1 MTAVEVFGIRHHG
14 PGSARSLVAALDRF
28 GSDLILVEGPPE
40 ASRLIPLV
48 SDPELRPP
56 VAILAYDPATPMR
69 STFFP
74 FAQFSPE
81 WQALRFGVERGVETR
96 FADLSIGRLLLAREA
111 VRDAEA
117 PRAADGGDLAE
128 TDADTPDGEPEPEEA
143 LRLDPIGR
151 LGEAIGE
158 DGERWWD
165 RFIEHRRD
173 PGEVFAAIAE
183 LMAELR
189 EGVPSTPADLLREAA
204 MRQAIRDGERAGAA
218 RIAFVCGAY
227 HVPALVD
234 RDDEATNAIADAA
247 VLATLETTAIEATWV
262 PWSESH
268 LSTWSGYGA
277 GIASPGWYLH
287 LWSGGRPLVEHW
299 LVRVARLLRE
309 EGFDISPAHL
319 IEASRLA
326 ETTAAIRGRGTPG
339 LGEVNEAIRAV
350 LTSGSDVP
358 MALIAER
365 LIIGTALGT
374 VPGSVDTAPLARDL
388 AAEQRRLRLKAEVIE
403 RTFELDLRTETD
415 RGRSHLLHRLRV
427 LDVPWGVPAVD
438 TRRAMGTFREP
449 WRLRWDPMFAVA
461 LVAQSRWGNTI
472 SEAAS
477 ARLVAEAADIDRLDE
492 LSARL
497 ELSMY
502 ADLPAATAG
511 LSGRVGALA
520 AVSADVAALLAA
532 LPALARALRYGS
544 VRELDVVGLGGVI
557 RAILQRAAVG
567 LPSAVTGL
575 DDDGAAEM
583 VRHVEEGAEAVAIL
597 DDQDLRD
604 VWAGAL
610 RAVCDRNGVHGRIV
624 GRCARLLLDD
634 RRMEADESAE
644 RLSGALS
651 RGAAPEYTM
660 GYLDGF
666 LAGSGALLVH
676 DTRLF
681 GLVDGWLV
689 DQNDAGFE
697 ASLPYLRRTFAR
709 FSAPE
714 RRALRD
720 KARALATATAP
731 TGGSAATA
739 PEPSPPGPAAPSS
752 PEPAPD
758 LDLLDSIL
766 GLGGPDE

>member
-1 MTAVEVFGIRHHG
+1 MAIVEVFGIRHHG
-14 PGSARSLVAALDRF
+14 PGSARSLVAGLDRF
-28 GSDLILVEGPPE
+28 EPDLILVEGPPE
-40 ASRLIPLV
+40 ASGLIPLV
-48 SDPELRPP
+48 ADPGLRPP
-56 VAILAYDPATPMR
+56 VAILAYDPSMPIR

-74 FAQFSPE
+74 FAEFSPE
-81 WQALRFGVERGVETR
+81 WQALRFGAERGVETR
-96 FADLSIGRLLLAREA
+96 FADLAIGRLLVAREA
-111 VRDAEA
+111 ATEDQDSVAEPADEADGDADAEEST
-117 PRAADGGDLAE
+117 DE
-128 TDADTPDGEPEPEEA
+128 TSEEA

-183 LMAELR
+183 LMTELR
-189 EGVPSTPADLLREAA
+189 EGVPSTATDLLREAA
-204 MRQAIRDGERAGAA
+204 MREAIRDGERAGAT

-227 HVPALVD
+227 HVPALLD
-234 RDDEATNAIADAA
+234 RESEATNATADT
-247 VLATLETTAIEATWV
+247 ATLAKLGMTAIESTWV
-262 PWSESH
+262 PWSEGH
-268 LSTWSGYGA
+268 LSMWSGYGA
-277 GIASPGWYLH
+277 GIESPGWYLH

-319 IEASRLA
+319 IEAARLA

-365 LIIGTALGT
+365 LIIGTALGE
-374 VPGSVDTAPLARDL
+374 VPESVDTAPLARDL
-388 AAEQRRLRLKAEVIE
+388 AAEQRRLRLKPEAVE
-403 RTFELDLRTETD
+403 RTLDLDLRNDTD

-427 LDVPWGVPAVD
+427 LAMPWGIPATD
-438 TRRAMGTFREP
+438 TRRALGTFREP

-461 LVAQSRWGNTI
+461 LVTQSRWGNTI
-472 SEAAS
+472 ADAASVRLVSEAS
-477 ARLVAEAADIDRLDE
+477 EITRLDD
-492 LSARL
+492 LSERL
-497 ELSMY
+497 ELSLY
-502 ADLPAATAG
+502 AELPAATAG
-511 LSGRVGALA
+511 LTERVGALA

-532 LPALARALRYGS
+532 LPPLARSLRYGS
-544 VRELDVVGLGGVI
+544 VRELDIVALGGVV

-567 LPSAVTGL
+567 LPSAVTSL
-575 DDDGAAEM
+575 DDDGSAEM
-583 VRHVEEGAEAVAIL
+583 VHHVEKGAEAVAIL
-597 DDQDLRD
+597 DDLALRD

-610 RAVCDRNGVHGRIV
+610 RAVCDRQGVHGRVV

-634 RRMEADESAE
+634 RRMDADESAE

-651 RGAAPEYTM
+651 RGAVPDYTM

-676 DTRLF
+676 DPRLF
-681 GLVDGWLV
+681 GLIDGWLV
-689 DQNDAGFE
+689 EQNDAGFE

-720 KARALATATAP
+720 RARAVAAAATPPAGSDPDAPSRRAAGAP
-731 TGGSAATA
+731 T
-739 PEPSPPGPAAPSS
+739 PPPQ
-752 PEPAPD
+752 PAPD

-766 GLGGPDE
+766 GLGGRDE

>member
-1 MTAVEVFGIRHHG
+1 MAIVEALGIRHHG
-14 PGSARSLVAALDRF
+14 PGSARSLLAALDRF
-28 GSDLILVEGPPE
+28 GPDLILVEGPPE
-40 ASRLIPLV
+40 ASGLIPLV
-48 SDPELRPP
+48 ADPGLRPP
-56 VAILAYDPATPMR
+56 VAILAYDPAMPIR

-74 FAQFSPE
+74 FAEFSPE
-81 WQALRFGVERGVETR
+81 WQALRFGTGRGVETR
-96 FADLSIGRLLLAREA
+96 FADLAIGRLLLAREA
-111 VRDAEA
+111 AEAVDDKGDPGAEVDRGTAEEVEGDAEA
-117 PRAADGGDLAE
+117 
-128 TDADTPDGEPEPEEA
+128 TDAVPEEA

-158 DGERWWD
+158 AGERWWD

-183 LMAELR
+183 LMTELR
-189 EGVPSTPADLLREAA
+189 EGVPSTDTDLLREAA
-204 MRQAIRDGERAGAA
+204 MRQAIRDGERAGAT

-234 RDDEATNAIADAA
+234 RVGEATGPAADAA
-247 VLATLETTAIEATWV
+247 TLKALATTPIEATWV
-262 PWSESH
+262 PWSEGH
-268 LSTWSGYGA
+268 LSMWSGYGA
-277 GIASPGWYLH
+277 GIESPGWYLH

-365 LIIGTALGT
+365 LIIGTGLGT
-374 VPGSVDTAPLARDL
+374 VPESVDTAPLARDL
-388 AAEQRRLRLKAEVIE
+388 VAEQRRLRLKPEVVE
-403 RTFELDLRTETD
+403 RTLDLDLRNETD
-415 RGRSHLLHRLRV
+415 RGRSQLLHRLRV
-427 LDVPWGVPAVD
+427 LDVPWGVPAAD

-449 WRLRWDPMFAVA
+449 WRIRWDPMFAVA
-461 LVAQSRWGNTI
+461 LVTQSRWGNTI
-472 SEAAS
+472 LEAAT
-477 ARLVAEAADIDRLDE
+477 ARLVAEAAEIDRLDE
-492 LSARL
+492 LSERL

-511 LSGRVGALA
+511 LTSRVGAMA

-532 LPALARALRYGS
+532 LPPLARSLRYGS

-583 VRHVEEGAEAVAIL
+583 VLHVEEGAQAVGIL
-597 DDQDLRD
+597 DDPALRD

-610 RAVCDRNGVHGRIV
+610 RAVCDRAGVHGRVV

-634 RRMEADESAE
+634 RRMDADESAE

-651 RGAAPEYTM
+651 RGAAPDYTM

-676 DTRLF
+676 DPRLF

-709 FSAPE
+709 FTAPE

-720 KARALATATAP
+720 KARTMTVVASADAAP
-731 TGGSAATA
+731 V
-739 PEPSPPGPAAPSS
+739 PSS
-752 PEPAPD
+752 PPAAQPAPD